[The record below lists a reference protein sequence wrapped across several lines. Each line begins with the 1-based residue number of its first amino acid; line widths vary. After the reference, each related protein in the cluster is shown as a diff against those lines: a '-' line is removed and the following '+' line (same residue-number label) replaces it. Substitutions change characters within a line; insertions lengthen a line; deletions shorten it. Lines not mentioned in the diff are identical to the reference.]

1 MPSTNGKSKTQK
13 GGSVAKPTK
22 HKGGAKPANHKG
34 GAVAK
39 SQKGGSHASVA
50 KKGTQGGGSTVKK
63 TKKAVDMTTALCPR
77 CKKVVKVAKSDIAT
91 FKRRGG
97 SVGKML
103 KGTGVCGHKVFKIVG

>member
-1 MPSTNGKSKTQK
+1 MPSTSVKSKSQK

-39 SQKGGSHASVA
+39 SQKGGHASAA
-50 KKGTQGGGSTVKK
+50 KKRTLSGGSKVKK
-63 TKKAVDMTTALCPR
+63 TKKAVDMTTALCPT
-77 CKKVVKVAKSDIAT
+77 CKKVVKVAKSAIAT